1 MTAPAN
7 VSMRLAARADNVAL
21 VREMLGGF
29 GEAVALG
36 PLLDDVRAAVSEACN
51 NVVLHAYAGAE
62 GPLEV
67 ELRAQPGVLEVTVRD
82 EGSGVVARVESD
94 EEPVWRGIGLTVIEA
109 LSARSAVR
117 AQPGVGTEVT
127 MWFEL
132 AGAGE
137 GGTPL
142 AAAPAPGAGEV
153 SVVIAPAR
161 LSGAILGRLLGALA
175 ARAGFSIDR
184 LSDVQ
189 LVADALAA
197 RIPAALPGE
206 HLSATFDARA
216 PHDRPLARWPR
227 PRRREG
233 SAGRPGGGGDRAAD
247 RAPLRRGGAQRR
259 FRRRDRQA
267 RPARSPRRS
276 VRGSCGCSH
285 AVRGTRVRPPQQRS
299 GLLDLGAQALQCRAQ
314 QA

>member
-1 MTAPAN
+1 
-7 VSMRLAARADNVAL
+7 MRLAARADNVAL

-206 HLSATFDARA
+206 HLSATFDT
-216 PHDRPLARWPR
+216 LARR
-227 PRRREG
+227 TIALSLDG
-233 SAGRPGGGGDRAAD
+233 LAPGGGRALLAGPVV
-247 RAPLRRGGAQRR
+247 AEIGPLIERLSDEVELSAGSGGETVRLVLR
-259 FRRRDRQA
+259 DRRDGR
-267 RPARSPRRS
+267 
-276 VRGSCGCSH
+276 
-285 AVRGTRVRPPQQRS
+285 
-299 GLLDLGAQALQCRAQ
+299 
-314 QA
+314 